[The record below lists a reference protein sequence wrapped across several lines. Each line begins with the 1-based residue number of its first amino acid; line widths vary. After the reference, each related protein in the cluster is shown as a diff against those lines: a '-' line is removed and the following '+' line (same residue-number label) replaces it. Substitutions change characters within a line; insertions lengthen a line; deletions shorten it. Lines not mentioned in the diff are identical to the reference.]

1 MIMNNRKE
9 FKVKKKEFNIKLNGL
24 TLEELKE
31 LLSNTQGT
39 LDKMKMNH
47 RTAELENPLEIRTV
61 RRNVARIQT
70 ELKNRELQA

>member
-1 MIMNNRKE
+1 
-9 FKVKKKEFNIKLNGL
+9 VKKKEFNIKLNGL